1 MTFTGFPTEA
11 LDFYDD
17 LELDNT
23 KSYWTAHKNIYDT
36 CVKAP
41 MIELTSALEEEFG
54 PAKVFR
60 PYRDVRFAKDKTPYK
75 NHQGAY
81 VASSSGS
88 GWYVQISAAGVYV
101 AVGYY
106 EPPPMRLPRSEERSP
121 TNGAEH
127 TSPSW
132 SPVWSARAGRAV
144 APRSRPGLRGTPLI
158 TRASS
163 CCGTSHW
170 CCTRA
175 TALRKSSTRRSC
187 LRWSAPIGAPH
198 GRSST
203 GSEHIQARGCSS
215 ASLRLL
221 GYGGTELRR
230 RHPSAEAFALMT
242 EQLAGAEA
250 VTCVEVPE
258 QPDLYS
264 FDVRRGGRGPLL
276 VVWQQRDSFSRR
288 G

>member
-41 MIELTSALEEEFG
+41 MIELTGALEEEFG

-101 AVGYY
+101 PRWATTSLDQ
-106 EPPPMRLPRSEERSP
+106 MRLPQSEERS
-121 TNGAEH
+121 TTTIAEW
-127 TSPSW
+127 TSRSW

-144 APRSRPGLRGTPLI
+144 ATTLKTRPQGYAADHPRIELLRHKSLVLHKSYGFDEVIHTPKLLTLVRTDWRAARPFVDWVGT
-158 TRASS
+158 
-163 CCGTSHW
+163 H
-170 CCTRA
+170 
-175 TALRKSSTRRSC
+175 
-187 LRWSAPIGAPH
+187 
-198 GRSST
+198 
-203 GSEHIQARGCSS
+203 
-215 ASLRLL
+215 
-221 GYGGTELRR
+221 
-230 RHPSAEAFALMT
+230 
-242 EQLAGAEA
+242 
-250 VTCVEVPE
+250 
-258 QPDLYS
+258 
-264 FDVRRGGRGPLL
+264 
-276 VVWQQRDSFSRR
+276 
-288 G
+288 